1 MTKYLHTVKNKVT
14 PQKLMTKRKRV
25 TVVEKLSKYD
35 FNQRI
40 TVHMTNI
47 GTNSP
52 DVPFDVMH

>member
-14 PQKLMTKRKRV
+14 PHKLMTKRKRV
-25 TVVEKLSKYD
+25 VIVEKLSKYD

-40 TVHMTNI
+40 TVPMSNI

-52 DVPFDVMH
+52 YVPFDVMH